1 MTKIKTKSLRDIL
14 DKCDSLGWKIDD
26 VVIETKMF
34 NDVRNPDLDIIVEI
48 FIKNKNEKNETRID
62 NNLCKNT
69 FK

>member
-1 MTKIKTKSLRDIL
+1 MTKVKTKSLRDIL

>member
-1 MTKIKTKSLRDIL
+1 MTKVKTKSLRDIL

-62 NNLCKNT
+62 NNLCKDT